1 MNSSINK
8 KFNQTFKNNMKKS
21 NSISKKNPKLK
32 QKVSVNDPSI
42 LLAKFFNGVV
52 IQFDERFIYE
62 S

>member
-1 MNSSINK
+1 
-8 KFNQTFKNNMKKS
+8 MKKS